1 MFEELRSILSEEM
14 SIEPEIITRDAELVN
29 DLKFNSLELADLVVL
44 CEERF
49 GMEFSEADLPTL
61 STVGDV
67 VDCIEKATNDN

>member
-29 DLKFNSLELADLVVL
+29 DLKYTRSRVADLVVL

-49 GMEFSEADLPTL
+49 GMEFSEAVP
-61 STVGDV
+61 SYAYY
-67 VDCIEKATNDN
+67 CW